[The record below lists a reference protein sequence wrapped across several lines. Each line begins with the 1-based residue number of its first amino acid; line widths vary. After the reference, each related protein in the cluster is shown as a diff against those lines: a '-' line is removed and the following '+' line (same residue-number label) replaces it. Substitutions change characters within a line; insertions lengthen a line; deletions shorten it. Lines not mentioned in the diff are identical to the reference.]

1 MGWLNLP
8 LCESTAG
15 TAALWPCCAARTNL
29 AAPKQSMRRK
39 VGRPL
44 LPKARKEPR
53 ISCRSAAIRCRH
65 NHVPTLDS
73 HHAATYTVRFILTG
87 TERPVCP
94 RALGPIL
101 PQSHHDPRSTF
112 FPRLPHEHN
121 PPWDPSPGSNSRAQ
135 QRASQQNLNLAVSI
149 SARGAVS
156 KAAPHTP
163 NRPNTTPDVTPLR
176 GSRCANSNSTRY
188 DTPRHPQRLHTH
200 TPAHTP
206 AARVPSSAP
215 SAVVHLAAF
224 DTRAAQIST
233 YRRPVCR
240 LGSTGFDSDNG
251 CALRSAHLRSSRSRC
266 TLGCCQTGSKNKS
279 ANKFANT

>member
-1 MGWLNLP
+1 
-8 LCESTAG
+8 
-15 TAALWPCCAARTNL
+15 
-29 AAPKQSMRRK
+29 
-39 VGRPL
+39 

-53 ISCRSAAIRCRH
+53 ISCRSAAIRCHH

-101 PQSHHDPRSTF
+101 PQSHLDPRSTF
-112 FPRLPHEHN
+112 FPRLPKEHK

-135 QRASQQNLNLAVSI
+135 QRASQQNLNLAVSV
-149 SARGAVS
+149 SARGTVS

-176 GSRCANSNSTRY
+176 GSRCANSNSTRH

-200 TPAHTP
+200 IRPHILPQLARQAVPRAQWFALQRSTRVLLKSPHTVGLSVVW
-206 AARVPSSAP
+206 AR
-215 SAVVHLAAF
+215 
-224 DTRAAQIST
+224 R
-233 YRRPVCR
+233 
-240 LGSTGFDSDNG
+240 GFYSDNG
-251 CALRSAHLRSSRSRC
+251 CALRRAHLGGSRFRC
-266 TLGCCQTGSKNKS
+266 TFGCCQTGSKNRS
-279 ANKFANT
+279 ANRFASR